1 MTALTLAQPETI
13 VAQAARID
21 VAISEHQAQQ
31 LAQFAALMEKW
42 NRHFNLMSRKDIDRL
57 WSRHILD
64 SLSITSLLIGE
75 RILDFGSGGGFPGI
89 PLAVANP
96 EREFVLLDRHQ
107 RKCRFLEQAISTLD
121 LANTRVICVDVEAL
135 AADHDAAFHCVTSR
149 AVAPA
154 EQVWQLVRRL
164 LKPQGRLIVMAA
176 TGKNQ
181 LVAPSGARCEQRH
194 IPGLEQ
200 PHEVVIIDDHKLD
213 G

>member
-96 EREFVLLDRHQ
+96 EREFVLH
-107 RKCRFLEQAISTLD
+107 
-121 LANTRVICVDVEAL
+121 
-135 AADHDAAFHCVTSR
+135 
-149 AVAPA
+149 
-154 EQVWQLVRRL
+154 
-164 LKPQGRLIVMAA
+164 
-176 TGKNQ
+176 
-181 LVAPSGARCEQRH
+181 
-194 IPGLEQ
+194 
-200 PHEVVIIDDHKLD
+200 
-213 G
+213 